1 MKQESSIILP
11 GKEYS
16 NYSYPDLL
24 VSMNRTY
31 YKAGKDWYDS
41 HKQLQSKDNFM
52 LTIRQFVDFINL
64 LKSGKVYNGLGK
76 EINQRRIDSILEDIL
91 TQREFLRAEWN
102 DVKFKLVNGVLHIQY
117 NHRHVNGQ
125 LQPQNSEPL
134 EEYLMQYRRISL
146 DHWLSNANSQ
156 GLPVPNTNNGSLY
169 YWHPGDNSVAMFGS
183 YSNGADL
190 NCGRDPG
197 VSFPALGVRRARIFS
212 KDSITLEKEQVTPT
226 LETENSRKLY
236 STEEIK
242 TALDNAN
249 LSGLT
254 NLVLEQLK

>member
-156 GLPVPNTNNGSLY
+156 GLPVPNTKDGNLY
-169 YWHPGDNSVAMFGS
+169 YWQPRDGCVARFWSDSVGAYLSCGGDPSDS
-183 YSNGADL
+183 DS
-190 NCGRDPG
+190 
-197 VSFPALGVRRARIFS
+197 ALGVRGARKFS
-212 KDSITLEKEQVTPT
+212 KDPTTLEKEQVTPN
-226 LETENSRKLY
+226 LEIEIQERLY
-236 STEEIK
+236 SREEIK
-242 TALDNAN
+242 TALDNAK

-254 NLVLEQLK
+254 DLVLNQLK

>member
-76 EINQRRIDSILEDIL
+76 EISQRRIDSILDDVL
-91 TQREFLRAEWN
+91 AQRGPCRAEWL
-102 DVKFKLVNGVLHIQY
+102 DTKFKLVNDVLHINY

-125 LQPQNSEPL
+125 LRPQNSKPL
-134 EEYLMQYRRISL
+134 EECLMQDKLPGISL
-146 DHWLSNANSQ
+146 DHWLSNA
-156 GLPVPNTNNGSLY
+156 
-169 YWHPGDNSVAMFGS
+169 
-183 YSNGADL
+183 
-190 NCGRDPG
+190 
-197 VSFPALGVRRARIFS
+197 
-212 KDSITLEKEQVTPT
+212 
-226 LETENSRKLY
+226 
-236 STEEIK
+236 
-242 TALDNAN
+242 
-249 LSGLT
+249 
-254 NLVLEQLK
+254 